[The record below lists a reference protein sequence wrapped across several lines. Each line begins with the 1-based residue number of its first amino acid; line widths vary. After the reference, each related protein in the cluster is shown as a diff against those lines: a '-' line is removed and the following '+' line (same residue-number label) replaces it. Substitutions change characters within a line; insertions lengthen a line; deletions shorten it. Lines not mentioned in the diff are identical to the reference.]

1 MIHPR
6 LFLSTII
13 SNPSEVFMD
22 SRKLVIKES
31 AIVLLGVSLC
41 SAAMVGIFALLGK
54 FDSAVLL
61 GALVGTVLSTL
72 NFFFMAV
79 IAMMA
84 ADKAESQNVKGGEAL
99 IRGSYPVRM
108 ILLFIILFA
117 FAKSGL
123 CNPIALVV
131 PLIFVRP
138 TITIAEFFRKSGEQS
153 L

>member
-1 MIHPR
+1 
-6 LFLSTII
+6 
-13 SNPSEVFMD
+13 MD
-22 SRKLVIKES
+22 SRKIVIKES
-31 AIVLLGVSLC
+31 VTVLAGVSLC
-41 SAAMVGIFALLGK
+41 SAAMVGIFVLLGK

-61 GALVGTVLSTL
+61 GAVVGAAAASL

-84 ADKAESQNVKGGEAL
+84 ADKAEQQNVKGGEAL
-99 IRGSYPVRM
+99 IRGSYPIRM
-108 ILLFIILFA
+108 AVLFLVLFA

-138 TITIAEFFRKSGEQS
+138 TITIAEFFRK
-153 L
+153 